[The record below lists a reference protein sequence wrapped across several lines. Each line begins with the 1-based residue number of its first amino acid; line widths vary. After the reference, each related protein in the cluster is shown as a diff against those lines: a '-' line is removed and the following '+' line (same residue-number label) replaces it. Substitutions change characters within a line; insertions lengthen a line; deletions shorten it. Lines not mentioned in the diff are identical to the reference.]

1 MKAGQAGPGWM
12 AAVAKAWSLA
22 RGMAPR
28 SLERSRLGSP
38 RTAQDVRSRAAL
50 GDQFLRE
57 LRELRDDGD
66 ISAEL
71 AARIFDD
78 FFEPV
83 AAGER
88 PQLKL
93 SVWRACAEE
102 DRKARV
108 IAHLRSGGRWAD
120 DDGSRN

>member
-1 MKAGQAGPGWM
+1 MKAGRAGPGWM

-22 RGMAPR
+22 RGMAQWN
-28 SLERSRLGSP
+28 LKRSRPGAP
-38 RTAQDVRSRAAL
+38 GAAQEVRSRAAL

-71 AARIFDD
+71 AERIFDD

-102 DRKARV
+102 DRKTRV

-120 DDGSRN
+120 VDGSRP